1 MIVNIINTIA
11 SYGYI
16 PISCVWN
23 LDEVGDVE
31 GDPEDKGGQSSQS
44 IRILRYTYVPHPK
57 IDTTHLLYV
66 HVHYSVF
73 AYVISWSWCG
83 GHSHRAEPVTM
94 EQIFLLGR
102 IRRSLSCIP
111 LCMHDPTIVR
121 NNM

>member
-1 MIVNIINTIA
+1 M
-11 SYGYI
+11 
-16 PISCVWN
+16 

-44 IRILRYTYVPHPK
+44 IRVPPHPK

-66 HVHYSVF
+66 QYIDVHYSVF
-73 AYVISWSWCG
+73 AYVISCG
-83 GHSHRAEPVTM
+83 GPHRAEPVTM
-94 EQIFLLGR
+94 EQIFLFGR
-102 IRRSLSCIP
+102 IRRSLSCIL